1 MVMLTIAIEMLD
13 QNIKEENIMGF
24 DFEYSARL
32 SAERSKDRE
41 FIGGTGY
48 WPFGDRYWNIDVAKK
63 QGVKLRRDQRRYK
76 VRNGKIIRLDSPRNI
91 EKKREELAP
100 F

>member
-1 MVMLTIAIEMLD
+1 
-13 QNIKEENIMGF
+13 MGF

-48 WPFGDRYWNIDVAKK
+48 WPFGDRYGNIDVAKK
-63 QGVKLRRDQRRYK
+63 QGVKLRRDQRRFK
-76 VRNGKIIRLDSPRNI
+76 VRNGKLIMLDSPRNI
-91 EKKREELAP
+91 EKKRAELAP

>member
-1 MVMLTIAIEMLD
+1 
-13 QNIKEENIMGF
+13 MGF

-48 WPFGDRYWNIDVAKK
+48 WPFGDRYWNIDGAKK
-63 QGVKLRRDQRRYK
+63 RGVKLSRDQRRYK
-76 VRNGKIIRLDSPRNI
+76 VRNSKIIWFDSPRNI
-91 EKKREELAP
+91 EKMRADLAA

>member
-1 MVMLTIAIEMLD
+1 MDFIER
-13 QNIKEENIMGF
+13 
-24 DFEYSARL
+24 SRRL
-32 SAERSKDRE
+32 SVEYSKDRE

-63 QGVKLRRDQRRYK
+63 QGVKLRRDQRRFK
-76 VRNGKIIRLDSPRNI
+76 VRNGKLIMLDSPRNI
-91 EKKREELAP
+91 EKKRAELAP